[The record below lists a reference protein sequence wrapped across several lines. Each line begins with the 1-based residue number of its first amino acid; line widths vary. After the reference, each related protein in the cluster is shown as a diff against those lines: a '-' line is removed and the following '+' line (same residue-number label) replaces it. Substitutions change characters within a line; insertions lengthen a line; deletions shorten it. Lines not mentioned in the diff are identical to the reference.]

1 MKNVF
6 GARVIPEKRTG
17 VIEERRGT
25 LEFRYSVGQPDT
37 YVFTADIYAYRENIH
52 PDRHLGWWRFELPPG
67 RGRAILQMNFQLPCL
82 CIQIILVILK

>member
-25 LEFRYSVGQPDT
+25 LEFRYSVGEPDT
-37 YVFTADIYAYRENIH
+37 YVFTADIYAYLSLIH
-52 PDRHLGWWRFELPPG
+52 
-67 RGRAILQMNFQLPCL
+67 I
-82 CIQIILVILK
+82 